1 MDYDGANQ
9 HALTHLDHFPFP
21 RISGRLRWL

>member
-9 HALTHLDHFPFP
+9 HAVTHLGTVLDVTAHLA
-21 RISGRLRWL
+21 G